1 MASLCRGVT
10 LIEMLLVMALM
21 SAVYAMAG
29 PVLARL
35 SAQVKLEASALH
47 VWSVL
52 GLARSEA
59 LYSNQPVHVCALLMR
74 RNSRLNSCRVQHEA
88 GEQGD
93 SLRDGLLAFADWPSA
108 GSLDRQRPAL
118 LGQYD
123 AREDLRD
130 GQVLTGIQLS
140 GHEQMVSV
148 QPSGRY
154 RGRLPCLQLTD
165 SRSKVVRKVTVTSG
179 LGLPDWHPVQDCPR

>member
-1 MASLCRGVT
+1 MT

-21 SAVYAMAG
+21 SAMYAMAG
-29 PVLARL
+29 QVLARL
-35 SAQVKLEASALH
+35 SGQVRLEASALH

-74 RNSRLNSCRVQHEA
+74 RNSRLNSCRAQHGAEGEA
-88 GEQGD
+88 ET
-93 SLRDGLLAFADWPSA
+93 LRDGLLVFADWPSA

-130 GQVLTGIQLS
+130 GQVLAGIRLS
-140 GHEQMVSV
+140 GHQQMVSV
-148 QPSGRY
+148 QPTGRY
-154 RGRLPCLQLTD
+154 QGGQPCLQLSD
-165 SRSKVVRKVTVTSG
+165 PRSAGSQMIMVTSG
-179 LGLPDWHPVQDCPR
+179 LGLPQWLPGQSCAR